1 MNETVARLVDAIKS
15 GDALATETAFA
26 DAMAEKL
33 APKLEDMR
41 INVAQSMFAPQE
53 PVSEEKEDDKEEDR
67 RADRSDAPS
76 SRRTR
81 RVKPISTSVKPF
93 DTIDSALQG
102 LKENKEARAARR
114 IAGGDPAKVVN
125 PKTFPKMK
133 VVNDTWRD
141 VMKEHHPKI
150 PALRLRVS

>member
-53 PVSEEKEDDKEEDR
+53 PVSEEKEDDKEED
-67 RADRSDAPS
+67 DKDSEDDEDKESD
-76 SRRTR
+76 
-81 RVKPISTSVKPF
+81 
-93 DTIDSALQG
+93 DD
-102 LKENKEARAARR
+102 KEDKE
-114 IAGGDPAKVVN
+114 D
-125 PKTFPKMK
+125 
-133 VVNDTWRD
+133 D
-141 VMKEHHPKI
+141 KE
-150 PALRLRVS
+150 